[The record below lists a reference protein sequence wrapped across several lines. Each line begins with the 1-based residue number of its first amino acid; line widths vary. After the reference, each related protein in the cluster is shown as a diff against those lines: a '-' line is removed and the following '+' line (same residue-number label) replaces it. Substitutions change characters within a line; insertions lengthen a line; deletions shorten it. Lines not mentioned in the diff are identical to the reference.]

1 MTMATKTT
9 ITNSDDVIDS
19 REVIERLEELR
30 AERDEL
36 IEARSEVTHDDPEAY
51 NKAVNDLIEW
61 NDDFIIELKALEALN
76 AEGEDY
82 AADWIHGETLIR
94 DTYFEDYAQ
103 ELADDIGAVA
113 TDAVWP
119 YTCIDWTQ
127 AARELQMDYT
137 QVDFDGVAYWIR

>member
-1 MTMATKTT
+1 MTMATKT
-9 ITNSDDVIDS
+9 ISNSDDVIDS
-19 REVIERLEELR
+19 RKVIERIEELR

-51 NKAVNDLIEW
+51 NKAVTELANW
-61 NDDFIIELKALEALN
+61 NQDYSDELTALEAL
-76 AEGEDY
+76 AVEASDY
-82 AADWIHGETLIR
+82 APDWEYGEALIR
-94 DTYFEDYAQ
+94 DSHFEEFAQ